1 MKSGPSEPPQ
11 DEEPVLPPLP
21 STQMPVKY
29 ADGLIIHPMI
39 YTWLNNPPSEPDNL
53 LFALRN
59 RNN

>member
-11 DEEPVLPPLP
+11 DEKPVLPPLP
-21 STQMPVKY
+21 ATKTPVKY
-29 ADGLIIHPMI
+29 PDGLVIHPMV
-39 YTWLNNPPSEPDNL
+39 YAWLTNPPNEPDNL